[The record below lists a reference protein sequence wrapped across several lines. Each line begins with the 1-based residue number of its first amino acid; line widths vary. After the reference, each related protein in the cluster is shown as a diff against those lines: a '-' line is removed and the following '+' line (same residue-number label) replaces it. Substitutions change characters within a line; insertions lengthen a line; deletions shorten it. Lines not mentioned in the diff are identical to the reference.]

1 MAKVTYLKTVSDGN
15 LKTVIQRISNLLNK
29 DIIVHSGDRDFVPPG
44 GSKNS
49 LHKAKRAADFHISG
63 VSDGDGFAFC
73 KQNMNS
79 VFDATE
85 AYEFIHHGFYTGTGT
100 QNPQTGAGGQ
110 HLHIGHY
117 GRGSYVTFKVEGLT
131 RATKNQYSPTKV
143 LFTSPNGIPVQPEQA
158 LNTTNAGANGSPANI
173 SESVGK
179 YGKNQINDVI
189 MVQYFLNLAN
199 RNMTEANMQFQRFNS
214 IVQNGICAEDTIQAI
229 TIFQRDIMGWKE
241 PDGLVEPGGKTLQ
254 MLYIAAYNPSDETL
268 LKLNRA
274 KIMIPETNSQEW
286 NGVLAWGNYRKSP
299 NITDAFISKTMRI
312 CQELNIKNPS
322 WLMTVMAFETKYTF
336 APNKKNEAGSTGTG
350 LIQFMKETIDG
361 RIDKKTG
368 KLRPG
373 LGAKLGITHSQLAGM
388 TAERQLDVVK
398 AYFQQFGGKPAQAK
412 DVDDLYF
419 LVLNPVSFGKADDD
433 TVFQSGTAAYR
444 DNKGLDADK
453 DGKVS
458 IGETAQKIRETYQE
472 GLAKYGLKI
481 K

>member
-1 MAKVTYLKTVSDGN
+1 
-15 LKTVIQRISNLLNK
+15 
-29 DIIVHSGDRDFVPPG
+29 
-44 GSKNS
+44 
-49 LHKAKRAADFHISG
+49 
-63 VSDGDGFAFC
+63 
-73 KQNMNS
+73 
-79 VFDATE
+79 
-85 AYEFIHHGFYTGTGT
+85 
-100 QNPQTGAGGQ
+100 
-110 HLHIGHY
+110 
-117 GRGSYVTFKVEGLT
+117 
-131 RATKNQYSPTKV
+131 
-143 LFTSPNGIPVQPEQA
+143 
-158 LNTTNAGANGSPANI
+158 
-173 SESVGK
+173 
-179 YGKNQINDVI
+179 
-189 MVQYFLNLAN
+189 
-199 RNMTEANMQFQRFNS
+199 
-214 IVQNGICAEDTIQAI
+214 
-229 TIFQRDIMGWKE
+229 
-241 PDGLVEPGGKTLQ
+241 
-254 MLYIAAYNPSDETL
+254 
-268 LKLNRA
+268 
-274 KIMIPETNSQEW
+274 MIPETNSQEW

-398 AYFQQFGGKPAQAK
+398 AYFQQFSGKPAQAK

-433 TVFQSGTAAYR
+433 TVFQSGTATYR